1 MSKLLMFPSSP
12 LPRTIDRLQACEDV
26 AQQNDEGNW
35 IVKDLHRQYTLLL
48 LRRYF
53 RMSIDMGRLPSL
65 LGRNEFFRAKVSSY
79 RAHTFE
85 DAVIFVHDMERSL
98 EKMDEMSR
106 RMIAGIVFLEYS
118 RAEVAEALGIYR
130 TTVASHYNAALDAL
144 GKILLDAKLI
154 NPAELQRAT
163 ARKHR
168 VNSMARVREF
178 PVKKPCGSESCQVDV
193 FTQSEV
199 TAIRERK

>member
-1 MSKLLMFPSSP
+1 MSRLLMFPSRSASS
-12 LPRTIDRLQACEDV
+12 TIDRLQACEAV
-26 AQQNDEGNW
+26 EQKNDDGSW
-35 IVKDLHRQYTLLL
+35 IVNDMHRQYTLLL

-65 LGRNEFFRAKVSSY
+65 LGRQEFFRAKGSSY
-79 RAHTFE
+79 KAHTFE

-98 EKMDEMSR
+98 EKVDEMSR

-118 RAEVAEALGIYR
+118 RAEVAEALGVYR
-130 TTVASHYNAALDAL
+130 TTVAAHYNAALDSL

-154 NPAELQRAT
+154 NPAELQRAS

-168 VNSMARVREF
+168 VNSFARVREF
-178 PVKKPCGSESCQVDV
+178 PVKKPCGSETRQGELSVEN
-193 FTQSEV
+193 EV
-199 TAIRERK
+199 TARKERK